1 MQKRFRFV
9 GGKLGVRHIPLSKA
23 EQRPWKN
30 GGGLTREIHVC
41 RGNAR
46 AGEFQ
51 WRLSYATVSQSGP
64 FSIFPNID
72 RWIVQTVGDPM
83 TLHFENGTPA
93 KTLEIFVPYAF
104 QGETV
109 IDCRLGASTTEDF
122 NFMVDR
128 RVSRGEFKVV
138 TDCDSYHAA
147 VLAHGIPAFAH
158 MLAGQVTIGQT
169 KMMPGDTL
177 ISVDESKD
185 HTEMKAISG
194 HGFTLAVGWVNDV

>member
-1 MQKRFRFV
+1 MEKRFRFL
-9 GGKLGVRHIPLSKA
+9 GGNLGVRHIPLSKA

-46 AGEFQ
+46 EGEFQ

-64 FSIFPNID
+64 FSIFPNIN

-83 TLHFENGTPA
+83 TLHFANGATA
-93 KTLEIFVPYAF
+93 KTLEICVPYAF

-128 RVSRGEFKVV
+128 RVSRGEFKIV
-138 TDCDSYHAA
+138 TDQDSYHAA
-147 VLAHGIPAFAH
+147 VLAHGTPVFVH
-158 MLAGQVTIGQT
+158 TLTGQVTIGKT
-169 KMMPGDTL
+169 KMERGDTL
-177 ISVDESKD
+177 IAIDAAKD
-185 HTEMKAISG
+185 DAEMKVINGDA
-194 HGFTLAVGWVNDV
+194 FTLAVGWVKDV